1 MKVLVTG
8 WFSFDCGHATA
19 GDVLAR
25 DVVCRW
31 LQEAGL
37 SYDIAA
43 VPPFHGDL
51 AWTSAVPSEY
61 DAVLFICGPFRPG
74 WPLTEYLEHFSGT
87 RLIGV
92 NVSMLEQLD
101 RWNPFDLLLERDSGL
116 VRRPDLAF
124 LSEAPRAPVVGRIL
138 VHPQSEY
145 GERQRHAD
153 ADAAVHGLLAARDLA
168 VVPIDTR
175 LDENPVGLRSSAQV
189 EGLIAKMDAVVTT
202 RLHGLVL
209 ALKNGVPPLAIDPI
223 AGGAKVAPQAD
234 AVGWP
239 VAFTADHLERNALE
253 SALDFCLSQEGRE
266 LARACAERA
275 CLLAREVRAPL
286 VNGIGAGRATK
297 TWSPA
302 SAPAK

>member
-31 LQEAGL
+31 LEEAGC
-37 SYDIAA
+37 SYDVAA
-43 VPPFHGDL
+43 VPPFQGDL
-51 AWTSAVPSEY
+51 DWMSAVPTEY

-74 WPLTEYLEHFSGT
+74 WPLTEYLEHFAGT
-87 RLIGV
+87 RLVGV
-92 NVSMLEQLD
+92 NVSMLEQLG
-101 RWNPFDLLLERDSGL
+101 RWNPFDLLLERDSDR

-124 LSEAPRAPVVGRIL
+124 VSEAAPAPVVGRIL

-145 GERQRHAD
+145 RERQRHTD
-153 ADAAVHGLLAARDLA
+153 VDAAVHALLEARDLA

-175 LDENPVGLRSSAQV
+175 LDENPGGLRTGAQV
-189 EGLIAKMDAVVTT
+189 EGLIAKKDTVVTT

-209 ALKNGVPPLAIDPI
+209 ALKNGVPALAIDPI

-234 AVGWP
+234 AIGWP
-239 VAFTADHLERNALE
+239 VVFEADELEKQALE
-253 SALDFCLSQEGRE
+253 DALDFCLSEEGR
-266 LARACAERA
+266 A
-275 CLLAREVRAPL
+275 LARECARRARDLVRDIRKPL
-286 VNGIGAGRATK
+286 IDGLGGGRTTK
-297 TWSPA
+297 RWSGS
-302 SAPAK
+302 SAPAS